1 MLKRVIGALH
11 CDNADHYVHNVY
23 IMCIHTSICM
33 HPRTNQI
40 IGLVLTVPLPLVQM
54 GKNNSTKIATFGSI
68 GSVEKKVFGA
78 LHSL

>member
-1 MLKRVIGALH
+1 
-11 CDNADHYVHNVY
+11 
-23 IMCIHTSICM
+23 M

-78 LHSL
+78 SHSL